1 MDHEVSARRL
11 VDASASDGASKAVR
25 LAGGGVVN
33 PSECRRSRAGYLP
46 TWWAFGLLCAGILGL
61 GGCEA
66 ESRPVDAGASVDD
79 GDVGRTDAGAP
90 DAGRDEDGGAAP
102 DAGDDAGAGPTPD
115 CFDGP
120 VAVIDE
126 GTRVIATT
134 EHYRLEAESDAARA
148 SEWVRLLEAAYA
160 QQISIFDASLT
171 PASLPLRVKV
181 FRDAAS
187 FRAGL
192 AADGLGAVGEAGG
205 YYEPSNETAYLS
217 VQPTRYYTQVL
228 LVHEA
233 VHQIHDL
240 ARAAPSL
247 PFWYIEGLAEAL
259 ARHDWDGRC
268 ARLATRPLLSQEDTP
283 LDARDELAS
292 GGPSLAAV
300 VSGTVV
306 PSRPVAQT
314 IFRYLMREDG
324 GPLAPAFVDFRRA
337 VDRGT
342 APMDAFVAAF
352 GAPMAQEAA
361 WRSFVDLDQE
371 PMSVVY
377 VEWTHVDSTRVIGRS
392 PGVFSIA
399 RVKNPLSRF
408 ELAFAAPSEPGWSGG
423 VLLGYESA
431 ARWEALVVRSDGRL
445 ARFDVN
451 GSAFWNDVGAAPA
464 AVDGGWRFEVE
475 HTTGRVDVRINGTSF
490 SFANTL
496 PPISG
501 PAIDSGEI
509 RFTDIRWAE

>member
-1 MDHEVSARRL
+1 M
-11 VDASASDGASKAVR
+11 
-25 LAGGGVVN
+25 N
-33 PSECRRSRAGYLP
+33 PSVHRRSRAWHSP
-46 TWWAFGLLCAGILGL
+46 TWWAFSLLGAGFLGIA
-61 GGCEA
+61 GCDA
-66 ESRPVDAGASVDD
+66 ETRPADAGFGPDA
-79 GDVGRTDAGAP
+79 GDIARIDAGAP
-90 DAGRDEDGGAAP
+90 DAGRDGDGGA
-102 DAGDDAGAGPTPD
+102 GTDAGADADTAPSPG

-120 VAVIDE
+120 VAVVDE
-126 GTRVIATT
+126 GTRVVATT
-134 EHYRLEAESDAARA
+134 VHYRLEAEADAARA
-148 SEWVRLLEAAYA
+148 SEWARLLEASYA
-160 QQISIFDASLT
+160 QQITIFDGALT

-192 AADGLGAVGEAGG
+192 SADGIGAVGEAGG
-205 YYEPSNETAYLS
+205 YYEPSNETAYLA

-240 ARAAPSL
+240 TRAAPSL
-247 PFWYIEGLAEAL
+247 PFWYIEGIAEAL
-259 ARHDWDGRC
+259 SRHDWDGRC

-283 LDARDELAS
+283 LDARTELAS
-292 GGPSLAAV
+292 GGPSLADV
-300 VSGTVV
+300 VSGAIV

-314 IFRYLMREDG
+314 VFRYLMRAEG

-342 APMDAFVAAF
+342 APTDAFVAAF
-352 GAPMAQEAA
+352 GAPTAQEAA
-361 WRSFVDLDQE
+361 WRAFAEADQE

-377 VEWTHVDSTRVIGRS
+377 VEWTHVDATRVIGRS

-399 RVKNPLSRF
+399 RVKNSLSRF
-408 ELAFAAPSEPGWSGG
+408 ELAFDAPVEPGWSGG

-451 GSAFWNDVGAAPA
+451 GAARWNDVGVAPA
-464 AVDGGWRFEVE
+464 AVDGGWRFEVDY
-475 HTTGRVDVRINGTSF
+475 TPGRVSVRINGTFF
-490 SFANTL
+490 SFASTL
-496 PPISG
+496 PPVSG
-501 PAIDSGEI
+501 PAVDSGEV
-509 RFTDIRWAE
+509 RFTDIRWVE

>member
-1 MDHEVSARRL
+1 MEHEVSARRF
-11 VDASASDGASKAVR
+11 VNSCVVDGAFQAAR
-25 LAGGGVVN
+25 HAGGGVVN
-33 PSECRRSRAGYLP
+33 PSVHRRSRGWHSP
-46 TWWAFGLLCAGILGL
+46 TWWAFSLLCAGFPGL

-66 ESRPVDAGASVDD
+66 ESRPADAGFGVDAG
-79 GDVGRTDAGAP
+79 DVARVDAGAP

-102 DAGDDAGAGPTPD
+102 DAGVDAGTGPSPG

-120 VAVIDE
+120 VAVVDE
-126 GTRVIATT
+126 GTRVVATT
-134 EHYRLEAESDAARA
+134 EHYRLEAESDTARA
-148 SEWVRLLEAAYA
+148 SEWAQLLEASYA
-160 QQISIFDASLT
+160 QQITIFDGALT

-192 AADGLGAVGEAGG
+192 SADGIGAVGEAGG

-240 ARAAPSL
+240 TRAAPSL
-247 PFWYIEGLAEAL
+247 PFWYIEGIAESL
-259 ARHDWDGRC
+259 SRHDWDGRC

-292 GGPSLAAV
+292 GGPSLAEV

-314 IFRYLMREDG
+314 VFRYLMRDDG
-324 GPLAPAFVDFRRA
+324 GPLAPAFVEFRRA

-342 APMDAFVAAF
+342 APTDAFVAAF
-352 GAPMAQEAA
+352 GDPMAHEAA

-445 ARFDVN
+445 SRFDVN
-451 GSAFWNDVGAAPA
+451 GSARWNDVGVAPA

-475 HTTGRVDVRINGTSF
+475 HTTGRVDVRINGMPF

-509 RFTDIRWAE
+509 RFTDLRWEE